1 MSQRRKSKNPEVLK
15 VAQDIQ
21 EIVEGLDPAGAS
33 NIDHGA
39 LRIDTYQSHL
49 FPVANR
55 WFHYKPNASSSKQQE
70 NYSPLPSPEKLPQKR
85 KAEAV
90 KSEPIDLSLD
100 SDDSDCAAA
109 SSSHTAKKTKIS
121 ASADADDLEA
131 VEMSFC
137 VYVET
142 PPPPILSTRK
152 ANTKPLPSKT
162 TTLGPFECMSSFTF
176 PEFLDII
183 ATACQTNTANLPL
196 PSLQWRFDR
205 PNNSKPKPV
214 TNTTG
219 FKVMVKALIDRRKDY
234 VFSIFMAPPSFV
246 KVELVCDLSIVRC
259 SLIPCQPWKE
269 SGDEGPKVPLNFE
282 YGIDDLH
289 GGGSVLSIRD
299 QLVRTCFPFDILS

>member
-1 MSQRRKSKNPEVLK
+1 MSQHRKSKNPEVLK

-21 EIVEGLDPAGAS
+21 EIVEGLDPA
-33 NIDHGA
+33 
-39 LRIDTYQSHL
+39 
-49 FPVANR
+49 VANR
-55 WFHYKPNASSSKQQE
+55 WFHYKPNARSSKQQE

-109 SSSHTAKKTKIS
+109 SSSRTAKKTKRS
-121 ASADADDLEA
+121 ASTGADDLEA

-152 ANTKPLPSKT
+152 ANTKPLPTKT

-196 PSLQWRFDR
+196 HSLQWKFDR

-246 KVELVCDLSIVRC
+246 KVEL
-259 SLIPCQPWKE
+259 PWKE